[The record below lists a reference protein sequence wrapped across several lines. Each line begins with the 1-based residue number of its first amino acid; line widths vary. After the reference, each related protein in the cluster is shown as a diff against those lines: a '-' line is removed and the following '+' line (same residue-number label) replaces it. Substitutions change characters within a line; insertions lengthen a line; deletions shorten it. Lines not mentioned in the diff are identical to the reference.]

1 MPDKLQKDNS
11 LIDAIMLKFAATQ
24 PRIPKGQSTGGQFA
38 PSEGGGTG
46 GGVSSEQARYDK
58 AKSNLDN
65 IEKKIG
71 DNKAPFEGEITGG
84 NVQMAAVGQWR
95 QSRRGQAWNRRDDAL
110 RQELTKAKEEL
121 DAAKFALDK
130 KQSTAAA
137 GGKTI
142 KKLITALSW
151 TKTPSI
157 PSGMSFEGYRKAYN
171 AAKKNGDDLSSYP
184 TPDDMKKSLGL
195 KEYTD
200 NSLFIFKQSNGQ
212 SRWVTFS
219 SNAYRDRD
227 KEIVSTKALE
237 ADCARADKEGDY
249 GPLRWWHVGKPD
261 PFAKLPGA
269 GADIGACDYNAMHG
283 RILVESGTFGNER
296 IAEAIKSK
304 AQELQVS
311 IGYFHPLTEPDS
323 EGVFHTI
330 RRFERS
336 LLPKGRASNPWT
348 SMLVVQKEGENM
360 LAEKIKALKLL
371 LGGDDELVQTILDS
385 AEKAEKQAIESGVAF
400 KEDEQSEPDPT
411 PEAPAQPAAEVVEAK
426 AEDEAESESQSET
439 EEVEEMEPVI
449 GDMSPDEFAGMLAEA
464 MGKALEPYQAEVK
477 ALKASMSKK
486 DDSEASLR
494 EALEAQAAK
503 ITQLSSQVSELI
515 GEQPRA
521 ATKAYRASQ
530 DEATVIKQ
538 DSTVKG
544 KAPTVDPAFRDF
556 AIGK

>member
-1 MPDKLQKDNS
+1 M
-11 LIDAIMLKFAATQ
+11 
-24 PRIPKGQSTGGQFA
+24 
-38 PSEGGGTG
+38 SE
-46 GGVSSEQARYDK
+46 
-58 AKSNLDN
+58 SN
-65 IEKKIG
+65 
-71 DNKAPFEGEITGG
+71 
-84 NVQMAAVGQWR
+84 
-95 QSRRGQAWNRRDDAL
+95 
-110 RQELTKAKEEL
+110 
-121 DAAKFALDK
+121 
-130 KQSTAAA
+130 
-137 GGKTI
+137 
-142 KKLITALSW
+142 
-151 TKTPSI
+151 
-157 PSGMSFEGYRKAYN
+157 
-171 AAKKNGDDLSSYP
+171 
-184 TPDDMKKSLGL
+184 
-195 KEYTD
+195 
-200 NSLFIFKQSNGQ
+200 LFIFKQSNGQ

-283 RILVESGTFGNER
+283 RILVESGTFRDER
-296 IAEAIKSK
+296 VAEAIKAK

-336 LLPKGRASNPWT
+336 LLPRGRASNPWT

-385 AEKAEKQAIESGVAF
+385 AEKAEKQALDSGVAF
-400 KEDEQSEPDPT
+400 KEDEKSEPDPT
-411 PEAPAQPAAEVVEAK
+411 PEAPAQPAVEVVEAK
-426 AEDEAESESQSET
+426 AEDEAETSESTSET
-439 EEVEEMEPVI
+439 EEAKEEYEPVI
-449 GDMSPDEFAGMLAEA
+449 GDMSPDEFAGMQAEII
-464 MGKALEPYQAEVK
+464 GKVMESYQAEIK

-530 DEATVIKQ
+530 DDATVIKQ

>member
-1 MPDKLQKDNS
+1 MRALYAVENGAEMGKK
-11 LIDAIMLKFAATQ
+11 
-24 PRIPKGQSTGGQFA
+24 
-38 PSEGGGTG
+38 EG
-46 GGVSSEQARYDK
+46 
-58 AKSNLDN
+58 
-65 IEKKIG
+65 
-71 DNKAPFEGEITGG
+71 
-84 NVQMAAVGQWR
+84 
-95 QSRRGQAWNRRDDAL
+95 
-110 RQELTKAKEEL
+110 
-121 DAAKFALDK
+121 
-130 KQSTAAA
+130 
-137 GGKTI
+137 
-142 KKLITALSW
+142 
-151 TKTPSI
+151 
-157 PSGMSFEGYRKAYN
+157 
-171 AAKKNGDDLSSYP
+171 NG
-184 TPDDMKKSLGL
+184 
-195 KEYTD
+195 
-200 NSLFIFKQSNGQ
+200 LFIFKQSNGQ

-237 ADCARADKEGDY
+237 VDCARADKEGNY

-283 RILVESGTFGNER
+283 RILVESGTFKSEK
-296 IAEAIKSK
+296 IAEAIKAK
-304 AQELQVS
+304 APELQVS

-336 LLPKGRASNPWT
+336 LLPRGRASNPWT
-348 SMLVVQKEGENM
+348 SMLVVQKESADM
-360 LAEKIKALKLL
+360 LKEKVQALKAL
-371 LGGDDELVQTILDS
+371 LGGDDELVQTVLEA
-385 AEKAEKQAIESGVAF
+385 AEKAEKSAIESGVAF
-400 KEDEQSEPDPT
+400 KEDEKSEPDPT
-411 PEAPAQPAAEVVEAK
+411 PEAPAQPAAEVAEVK
-426 AEDEAESESQSET
+426 AEDEAELGESNSDT
-439 EEVEEMEPVI
+439 EEVEEDYEPVI

-494 EALEAQAAK
+494 EALEAQATK
-503 ITQLSSQVSELI
+503 ITQLSSQVAELI